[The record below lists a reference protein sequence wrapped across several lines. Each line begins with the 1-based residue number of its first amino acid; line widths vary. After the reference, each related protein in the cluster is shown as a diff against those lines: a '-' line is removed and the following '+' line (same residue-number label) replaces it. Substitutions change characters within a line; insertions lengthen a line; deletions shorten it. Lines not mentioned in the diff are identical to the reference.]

1 MEEPKDKQ
9 YWQNMLIWFAVL
21 VVLTIGFLALA
32 GNRDGGESAS
42 TALKTGMADC
52 PSTTVAIDTAMK

>member
-1 MEEPKDKQ
+1 MEESKDKL

-32 GNRDGGESAS
+32 GNRDGGETAS
-42 TALKTGMADC
+42 TTVKTGMADC
-52 PSTTVAIDTAMK
+52 APTTVAIDTAMK